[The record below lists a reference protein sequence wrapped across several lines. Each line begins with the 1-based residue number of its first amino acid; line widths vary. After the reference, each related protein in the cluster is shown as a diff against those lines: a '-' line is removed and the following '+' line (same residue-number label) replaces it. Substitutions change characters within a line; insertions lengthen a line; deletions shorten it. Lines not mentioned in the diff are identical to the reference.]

1 MCVWIVCADCVWIVW
16 CVCVVYLCT
25 CVCVLCICEQCVC
38 VCVCMCVASVGV
50 GCVCYVRQ
58 VCRVGI
64 YMDSIASF
72 TIETGGQKDHV
83 MQSAGSMVM

>member
-1 MCVWIVCADCVWIVW
+1 MDCVCGLCAWICVCV

-25 CVCVLCICEQCVC
+25 CVCV
-38 VCVCMCVASVGV
+38 CMCVGSMGV
-50 GCVCYVRQ
+50 GCVLCDYVRR
-58 VCRVGI
+58 VCRVSI